1 MTAMLNFVYDRNNF
15 EQETSNPSVANAI
28 RCIELYRVADKY
40 MVPKLQ
46 AMLPET
52 FQNKLQDWLLD
63 WATKSPDLLTAG
75 FSEIVSALYTLPE
88 TDQCHE
94 MVQALMKAIDRVHL
108 LRNFQNG
115 GYQPP
120 PLLMNT
126 AKAVA
131 EFGRD
136 LFLYV
141 IDETIAKVKPI
152 QRPGW
157 SAGTQ
162 HNAIELSVPVLV
174 SCQSCYNL
182 WRRTIPRRQG
192 HPVKGHCIMCGKFD
206 EDWTKCE
213 VWVDD

>member
-1 MTAMLNFVYDRNNF
+1 
-15 EQETSNPSVANAI
+15 
-28 RCIELYRVADKY
+28 

-46 AMLPET
+46 ATLPET

-63 WATKSPDLLTAG
+63 WATKSPDPLTAG
-75 FSEIVSALYTLPE
+75 FSEIVSAIYTLPE

-108 LRNFQNG
+108 LRIFQNG

-141 IDETIAKVKPI
+141 TLRDRRDHSKGEAYSAPGLVSWHSAQCHRAKHS
-152 QRPGW
+152 RF
-157 SAGTQ
+157 S
-162 HNAIELSVPVLV
+162 LMPVLLQPLEADHT
-174 SCQSCYNL
+174 SP
-182 WRRTIPRRQG
+182 PRPSR
-192 HPVKGHCIMCGKFD
+192 
-206 EDWTKCE
+206 
-213 VWVDD
+213 